1 MWLLN
6 SGTLELD
13 LYYDNK
19 TPHYTIL
26 SHVWGENE
34 VSFQQINGSRTEIQ
48 NHAGYVKIQKCC
60 EQAANHGFEYVWID
74 TCCIDKTNSAEL
86 SEAINSMFKWYQ
98 DSTECYVYLEDVTSL
113 DDLPASR
120 WFTRGWTLQEL
131 LAPTSAVFLNKY
143 WQEIGTKASLAK
155 VISLIT
161 NIPIRVLLGQECEAF
176 SVAQVMSWAANRE
189 TTRVRMLGT
198 RYLAFS
204 VLICP

>member
-60 EQAANHGFEYVWID
+60 EQAA
-74 TCCIDKTNSAEL
+74 
-86 SEAINSMFKWYQ
+86 YQ